1 MLPFRFFWINIPQ
14 EVDPLTLYR
23 KMNLIKKRSDYMKYR
38 MDWELEQ
45 QAIDEMA
52 ETAAVVDLCKSILA
66 QLDKVR
72 R

>member
-1 MLPFRFFWINIPQ
+1 
-14 EVDPLTLYR
+14 
-23 KMNLIKKRSDYMKYR
+23 MKYR